1 MNFRDLRKKFGTQ
14 KELSNILNV
23 SQSILSKWENGQ
35 AYPRRQKLKKI
46 SELFGVS
53 EMDVLISIDRSKYE
67 NTSGDNSL
75 SE

>member
-1 MNFRDLRKKFGTQ
+1 MNFCDLRRKIGTQ

-35 AYPRRQKLKKI
+35 AYPRRQMLKKI

-53 EMDVLISIDRSKYE
+53 EMDILVSIDNSKE
-67 NTSGDNSL
+67 
-75 SE
+75 